1 MVYADTSFFIAIM
14 NETVEHHLDA
24 MRIRK
29 RFQDDLETSLLTI
42 AELLKGCENHGLNP
56 ENIISSIFSISK
68 VSGIS
73 FTEAML
79 AAHLMNERKLKAID
93 ALHCALAG
101 ERIISADKDFDKTSI
116 ERVWS

>member
-14 NETVEHHLDA
+14 NEADEHHSDA
-24 MRIRK
+24 MRLRK
-29 RFQDDLETSLLTI
+29 RFQNDLETSLLTI
-42 AELLKGCENHGLNP
+42 AELLRGCENHGLDP

-73 FTEAML
+73 FTGAML
-79 AAHLMNERKLKAID
+79 AAHIMNEKKLRAID

-101 ERIISADKDFDKTSI
+101 EQIISADKDFDKTVI
-116 ERVWS
+116 KRIWT